1 MEYYSAL
8 KKESA
13 IANNTDN
20 LEGITLSGISQ
31 RKTNTVRSHYLL
43 NLLKKKKKKKKQ
55 RKKELIDIENRLMV
69 TRGD

>member
-43 NLLKKKKKKKKQ
+43 NLLKKKKKTKKKGAHRYREQTDGYQ
-55 RKKELIDIENRLMV
+55 R
-69 TRGD
+69 

>member
-43 NLLKKKKKKKKQ
+43 NLLKKKKKQ

>member
-43 NLLKKKKKKKKQ
+43 NLLKKKKKKKKKGAHRYRKQTDSYQ
-55 RKKELIDIENRLMV
+55 R
-69 TRGD
+69 